1 MSETGGKPL
10 PAHIKAKVERAFG
23 QDFSNVR
30 CHTNSHRP
38 NAVGAKAFAH
48 GDRIYF
54 GPGQYNPSTSEGLE
68 LIAHELAHVVQ
79 QHKFDHITPT
89 IQGRCQAKPAVEKM
103 VKDFKH
109 KS

>member
-30 CHTNSHRP
+30 CHINSHVP
-38 NAVGAKAFAH
+38 NGVGAKAFAR
-48 GDRIYF
+48 GDHIYF
-54 GPGQYNPSTSEGLE
+54 GPGQFNPSSPEGLE
-68 LIAHELAHVVQ
+68 LLAHELAHVVQ
-79 QHKFDHITPT
+79 QRTFRHITPT
-89 IQGRCQAKPAVEKM
+89 IQGRRQAKPAVDKM
-103 VKDFKH
+103 VKDFKR